1 MLTEQLH
8 NLLNRLDI
16 IRRQVELL
24 ESHKTTGMITKEQ
37 YEETGTRLE
46 MQVKAIEDELG
57 IKPEIDVNAII
68 YDKTKQTIEHD
79 LEAEIFN
86 SQVHKA
92 ISEVEDEKI
101 HL

>member
-57 IKPEIDVNAII
+57 IKPEIDAKAVI
-68 YDKTKQTIEHD
+68 YDTTKPTKETD
-79 LEAEIFN
+79 LDAEIFN
-86 SQVHKA
+86 LKVHKE
-92 ISEVEDEKI
+92 IDDVLNSN
-101 HL
+101 

>member
-57 IKPEIDVNAII
+57 IKLEIDAKAVI
-68 YDKTKQTIEHD
+68 YDTTKPTEETD
-79 LEAEIFN
+79 LDAEIFN
-86 SQVHKA
+86 LKVHKE
-92 ISEVEDEKI
+92 IDDVLNSN
-101 HL
+101 

>member
-57 IKPEIDVNAII
+57 IKPEIDAKVVI
-68 YDKTKQTIEHD
+68 YDTTKPTEETD
-79 LEAEIFN
+79 LDAEIFN
-86 SQVHKA
+86 LKVHKE
-92 ISEVEDEKI
+92 IDDVFNSN
-101 HL
+101 